1 MHEQLETLNTSSQKT
16 MFQNSNE
23 FSLYIETMAIDEGIS
38 CYNALLNYCHDNDID
53 PEDIAKNV
61 NKNLKEKLAVE
72 FAEMGLLKKSPS
84 LYD

>member
-1 MHEQLETLNTSSQKT
+1 MHEQFETLNTSLQKT

-23 FSLYIETMAIDEGIS
+23 FSLFIETMAIDEGIS

>member
-1 MHEQLETLNTSSQKT
+1 
-16 MFQNSNE
+16 
-23 FSLYIETMAIDEGIS
+23 MAIDEGIS

>member
-1 MHEQLETLNTSSQKT
+1 MLVQSETSNTSSQKQ
-16 MFQNSNE
+16 MFQNSND
-23 FSLYIETMAIDEGIS
+23 FSLHIETIAVEEGIS

-61 NKNLKEKLAVE
+61 SKQLKDKLAVE

>member
-1 MHEQLETLNTSSQKT
+1 MLSTSSPSK
-16 MFQNSNE
+16 MFQNSND
-23 FSLYIETMAIDEGIS
+23 FSLFIETIAIDEGIS

-61 NKNLKEKLAVE
+61 NKQLKDKLAVE
-72 FAEMGLLKKSPS
+72 FADMGLLKKSPS

>member
-1 MHEQLETLNTSSQKT
+1 MHAQFETLNTLSPKT
-16 MFQNSNE
+16 MFQNSND

-72 FAEMGLLKKSPS
+72 FADMGLLKKSPS

>member
-1 MHEQLETLNTSSQKT
+1 MHEQSETLNTSSQKQ
-16 MFQNSNE
+16 MFQNSND
-23 FSLYIETMAIDEGIS
+23 FSLHIETTAIDDGIS
-38 CYNALLNYCHDNDID
+38 CYNALLNYCYENDID

-61 NKNLKEKLAVE
+61 NKQLKEKLAVE

>member
-1 MHEQLETLNTSSQKT
+1 MHAQFETLNTSSQKQ
-16 MFQNSNE
+16 MFQNSND
-23 FSLYIETMAIDEGIS
+23 FSLHIETIAIDEGIS

>member
-1 MHEQLETLNTSSQKT
+1 MHAQSEMSNTSSPRQ
-16 MFQNSNE
+16 MFQSSNE
-23 FSLYIETMAIDEGIS
+23 FSLYIETLAIDEGIS
-38 CYNALLNYCHDNDID
+38 CYNALLNYCHENDID

-61 NKNLKEKLAVE
+61 NKQLRDKLAVE

>member
-1 MHEQLETLNTSSQKT
+1 MHAQFETLNTSLQKT

-23 FSLYIETMAIDEGIS
+23 FSLFIETMAIDEGIS

>member
-1 MHEQLETLNTSSQKT
+1 MLAQSETLNTLSPRQ
-16 MFQNSNE
+16 MFQNSND
-23 FSLYIETMAIDEGIS
+23 FSLYIETMAICEGIS

-61 NKNLKEKLAVE
+61 NKQLKDKLAVE
-72 FAEMGLLKKSPS
+72 FADMGLLKKSPS

>member
-1 MHEQLETLNTSSQKT
+1 MHEQFETLNTSLQKT

-23 FSLYIETMAIDEGIS
+23 FSLFIETMAIDNGIS

>member
-1 MHEQLETLNTSSQKT
+1 MRARFETLNTLLQKT
-16 MFQNSNE
+16 MFQNSND

-84 LYD
+84 LYE